1 MIFLLVMSRNGGDD
15 MGKAPKPIALQSRK
29 ISKEERE
36 KRQEAEDKLKGNDD
50 KVYQPPLGMN
60 PIVADIY
67 LAIVEELK
75 HTKVLNNLDIDL
87 ISITADS
94 IYRLANGRK
103 NLDEQGEVISD
114 YNGKIFKNPWVQ
126 ITKDYQAIFH
136 AGVRELGLSP
146 SSRAKLAMYQV
157 EANADMSEED
167 ELFDNI

>member
-1 MIFLLVMSRNGGDD
+1 MLYRFHLSVFQKALLEFYSLVFSLSL
-15 MGKAPKPIALQSRK
+15 IH
-29 ISKEERE
+29 I
-36 KRQEAEDKLKGNDD
+36 
-50 KVYQPPLGMN
+50 
-60 PIVADIY
+60 
-67 LAIVEELK
+67 
-75 HTKVLNNLDIDL
+75 L

-94 IYRLANGRK
+94 IYRLGVARK

-114 YNGKIFKNPWVQ
+114 FNGKLTKSPWVQ

-157 EANADMSEED
+157 EANADISEED

>member
-1 MIFLLVMSRNGGDD
+1 

-36 KRQEAEDKLKGNDD
+36 KRQDAEDKLKGNDD
-50 KVYQPPLGMN
+50 RVYTAPLGMN
-60 PIVADIY
+60 ESVAEIYRIIVN
-67 LAIVEELK
+67 ELR
-75 HTKVLNNLDIDL
+75 HARVLNNLDIDL

-94 IYRLANGRK
+94 IYRLANARK

-114 YNGKIFKNPWVQ
+114 YNGKSFKNPWVQ
-126 ITKDYQAIFH
+126 VTKDYQAIFN

-157 EANADMSEED
+157 ETNADTSEED

>member
-1 MIFLLVMSRNGGDD
+1 MLKRNFINLL
-15 MGKAPKPIALQSRK
+15 
-29 ISKEERE
+29 
-36 KRQEAEDKLKGNDD
+36 LKGNDD
-50 KVYQPPLGMN
+50 KVYKPPRGMN
-60 PIVADIY
+60 SKVAKIY
-67 LAIVEELK
+67 VAIVEELK
-75 HTKVLNNLDIDL
+75 HAKVLNNLDIDL

-94 IYRLANGRK
+94 IYRLGVARK
-103 NLDEQGEVISD
+103 NLDEYGEVIAD
-114 YNGKIFKNPWVQ
+114 FNGKLTKSPWVH

>member
-1 MIFLLVMSRNGGDD
+1 MIFIARS
-15 MGKAPKPIALQSRK
+15 PKPIALQTRK
-29 ISKEERE
+29 ISKEEKER
-36 KRQEAEDKLKGNDD
+36 RQEAEDKLKGNDD
-50 KVYQPPLGMN
+50 RVYKLPEGMN
-60 PIVADIY
+60 PLVAKIY
-67 LAIVEELK
+67 VVIVEELK
-75 HTKVLNNLDIDL
+75 HAKVLNNLDIDL

-94 IYRLANGRK
+94 IYRLGVARK
-103 NLDEQGEVISD
+103 NLDEHGEVLAD
-114 YNGKIFKNPWVQ
+114 FNGKMFKSPWVQ

>member
-1 MIFLLVMSRNGGDD
+1 MKFIAR
-15 MGKAPKPIALQSRK
+15 APKPIALQSSK
-29 ISKEERE
+29 MGKEEKER
-36 KRQEAEDKLKGNDD
+36 RQEAEDKLKGNDD
-50 KVYQPPLGMN
+50 KVYKPPLGMN
-60 PIVADIY
+60 PRVAKIY

-75 HTKVLNNLDIDL
+75 HAKVLNNLDIDL

-94 IYRLANGRK
+94 IYRLGVARK
-103 NLDEQGEVISD
+103 NLDEHGEVIAD
-114 YNGKIFKNPWVQ
+114 FNGKLTKSPWVQ